1 MIIRSQCLVPSSSL
15 IFCILNIIFKI
26 YFVVTNLLG
35 DLKVLRSKYCKE
47 QSKEKRG
54 RGRPPISWT
63 DDIKKVSG
71 QGMKGATQMAG
82 ERVAWRALV
91 KTTAALY
98 SAT

>member
-1 MIIRSQCLVPSSSL
+1 MDRKPNYVGHTVRRSEGVEKQ
-15 IFCILNIIFKI
+15 ILQGA
-26 YFVVTNLLG
+26 VLG
-35 DLKVLRSKYCKE
+35 K
-47 QSKEKRG
+47 

-71 QGMKGATQMAG
+71 QGMKVATQMAG
-82 ERVAWRALV
+82 ESVAWRALV

>member
-1 MIIRSQCLVPSSSL
+1 MQSFNTHNDANS
-15 IFCILNIIFKI
+15 
-26 YFVVTNLLG
+26 
-35 DLKVLRSKYCKE
+35 DLTSYINMAVIQQIKWSAI
-47 QSKEKRG
+47 SAAFFHF

-71 QGMKGATQMAG
+71 QGMKGATQLTG

-91 KTTAALY
+91 KATAALY

>member
-1 MIIRSQCLVPSSSL
+1 MEGL
-15 IFCILNIIFKI
+15 IDADANTTTSTYSAVEFIF
-26 YFVVTNLLG
+26 LLG
-35 DLKVLRSKYCKE
+35 RS
-47 QSKEKRG
+47 
-54 RGRPPISWT
+54 PISWT

>member
-1 MIIRSQCLVPSSSL
+1 M
-15 IFCILNIIFKI
+15 
-26 YFVVTNLLG
+26 
-35 DLKVLRSKYCKE
+35 LRSKYCKE
-47 QSKEKRG
+47 QSKENGG

-63 DDIKKVSG
+63 DNIKKVSG

-82 ERVAWRALV
+82 ETVARRAHV